1 MPAPCGT
8 TLCTS
13 WVGGGIVEMCQCP
26 TWALV
31 PTEGTFNSVEICSA
45 TTGAQSS
52 GARAQM
58 LTLDTALPIPE
69 GSPLLIDIS
78 FDHDDPVEHVGTGRI
93 TSPRNS
99 GPTRSATLVL
109 AEALTGLQG
118 TVTEYLEDLVKERVY
133 ADKLQQVQTTASGA
147 NRLSVELGH
156 PLTRRIVL
164 LRGQQSSLAYLYAE
178 TLLVSSRIP
187 WTTRN
192 RLEIS
197 TDPIGRVLSEQGSAL
212 TRVPLPSER
221 EYPKA
226 IDHFILA
233 REYRVDLGGL
243 PVMEIS
249 EWFLPA
255 LEDFIFRQQ

>member
-1 MPAPCGT
+1 M
-8 TLCTS
+8 
-13 WVGGGIVEMCQCP
+13 ICQSP
-26 TWALV
+26 TWALAPV
-31 PTEGTFNSVEICSA
+31 QGMSNSVEICGA
-45 TTGAQSS
+45 TTFVQSS
-52 GARAQM
+52 RARVQVK
-58 LTLDTALPIPE
+58 TLDTALLTPE
-69 GSPLLIDIS
+69 DSPLLIDIT
-78 FDHDDPVEHVGTGRI
+78 FDHDGAVEHVGTGRI
-93 TSPRNS
+93 MSPRHS
-99 GPTRSATLVL
+99 GPTRSATLLL

-118 TVTEYLEDLVKERVY
+118 TVTEFLEGLVKERVY
-133 ADKLQQVQTTASGA
+133 ADKLEQVQTTASSA

-164 LRGQQSSLAYLYAE
+164 LRGQESSLAYLYAE

-192 RLEIS
+192 RLETS
-197 TDPIGRVLSEQGSAL
+197 TDPIGRVLAEQGCAL

-233 REYRVDLGGL
+233 REYRVDLGGF